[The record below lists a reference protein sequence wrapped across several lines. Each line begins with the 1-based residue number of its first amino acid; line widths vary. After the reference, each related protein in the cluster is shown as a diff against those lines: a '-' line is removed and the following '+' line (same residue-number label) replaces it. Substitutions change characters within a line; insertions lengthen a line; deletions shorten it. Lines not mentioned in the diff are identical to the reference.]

1 MSVLKSA
8 SIILLA
14 CGVALSGCKI
24 IKTPPTAEEAAEA
37 RGDNFNPDRS
47 VSDIWDAKVKPF
59 FAEKTATLDEVMQA
73 ADADADAAGAK
84 YGHREKQGNAPWTF
98 VVRLEGTVVAAET
111 KSRAAYVDVDSN
123 GDGKPDARVQ
133 IGPTVRGTAIRDSLS
148 FVNFNEFRNQIDWA
162 QFGKAFNTRI
172 NDDVLSKLP
181 RENLVGMKV
190 KAQGAFPPLPS
201 KGQLPVLTPPVSISL
216 EK

>member
-8 SIILLA
+8 SIVVLA

-24 IKTPPTAEEAAEA
+24 IKTPTAEEAAAA

-47 VSDIWDAKVKPF
+47 VANIWDSKVKPF
-59 FAEKTATLDEVMQA
+59 FAEKTVTLDEVMTA
-73 ADADADAAGAK
+73 ANTDADAAGNK
-84 YGHREKQGNAPWTF
+84 FGHREKQGNAPWTF
-98 VVRLEGTVVAAET
+98 ATRLEGTVVGAET

-123 GDGKPDARVQ
+123 GDSKADARVQ

-148 FVNFNEFRNQIDWA
+148 FVNFNEFRNQIEWA
-162 QFGKAFNTRI
+162 QFGKSFNIRV
-172 NDDVLSKLP
+172 NDEVLSKLP

-190 KAQGAFPPLPS
+190 KASGAFAMPS
-201 KGQLPVLTPPVSISL
+201 KGQLPLFTPVSIAL